1 MALSFDNIT
10 GLFIHYHSEDVPL
23 DNTDGAGNVNNPM
36 PNGNGGLAAP
46 TNNPPPPPP
55 PPQAEPQANL
65 VVNWNGPGGSFAGYN
80 PDEHFPLV

>member
-1 MALSFDNIT
+1 
-10 GLFIHYHSEDVPL
+10 
-23 DNTDGAGNVNNPM
+23 M

-55 PPQAEPQANL
+55 PPQAEPQASTYKQPYGRTVL
-65 VVNWNGPGGSFAGYN
+65 LPGSFAGYN

>member
-1 MALSFDNIT
+1 
-10 GLFIHYHSEDVPL
+10 
-23 DNTDGAGNVNNPM
+23 M